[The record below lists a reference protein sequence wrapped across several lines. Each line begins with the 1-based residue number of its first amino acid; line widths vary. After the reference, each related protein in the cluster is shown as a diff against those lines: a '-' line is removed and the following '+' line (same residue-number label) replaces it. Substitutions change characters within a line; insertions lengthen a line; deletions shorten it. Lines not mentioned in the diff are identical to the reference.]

1 MIRWSDLNK
10 SLFRTGDTKDIKD
23 YDLKA
28 LKNSIINILGINIKE
43 LPGRP
48 EFGNTLNAYLFEQIT
63 PELNMLFEQDV
74 KLLLRKYEPR
84 IRIESCSLIENP
96 DFNEIICNIDFWIVE
111 DPNQETFNLKTSFYK
126 YNEMSI

>member
-10 SLFRTGDTKDIKD
+10 NLFHSGFTSDIKD

-28 LKNSIINILGINIKE
+28 LKNSITNILGIHIKE

-48 EFGNTLNAYLFEQIT
+48 EFGNTLSAYLFEQIT

-84 IRIESCSLIENP
+84 IRLEACSLIENP

-111 DPNQETFNLKTSFYK
+111 DPQQETFNLKTSFYK
-126 YNEMSI
+126 YNEMSV